1 MYLLLIQILTLF
13 EDLRYYPH
21 KIQAGEFFDKDIA
34 VIHPGKP
41 VKQGID
47 ALRPLKSTRSTF
59 YAVKIGTDA
68 DMIFSR
74 N

>member
-21 KIQAGEFFDKDIA
+21 KIQAGEFFNKDIA

-41 VKQGID
+41 G
-47 ALRPLKSTRSTF
+47 L
-59 YAVKIGTDA
+59 
-68 DMIFSR
+68 
-74 N
+74 